1 MVRSSL
7 VILCPVNVTSQ
18 RVFLLILHLFVVVLS
33 HFLIIF
39 ASVFHILPQFVV
51 WHLLVV
57 SLLLVCP
64 TVLLFF
70 FYFFTS
76 CCKSCLIFVV
86 LNVSEII

>member
-1 MVRSSL
+1 MVRSYFESFC
-7 VILCPVNVTSQ
+7 VPVNVTSQ

-39 ASVFHILPQFVV
+39 ASVFQILSQFVV

-70 FYFFTS
+70 FF
-76 CCKSCLIFVV
+76 LQVV
-86 LNVSEII
+86 VSLASHLCSFECV